1 MRLRTV
7 TLSTSASQQQRVAL
21 FFCFVLIKLCDD
33 QNQEKLLKWK
43 KQLFDL
49 IELHYSTIIPRLIQ
63 DLESDVTNLHIPA
76 LRQLLEII
84 LDIRENKDLT
94 SKYELMRLLN
104 KFVGNVEKNEEYVLS
119 TTILHVIGKFEPY
132 VVILNCV
139 DLSENGDLPLLW
151 NLSLYRSLPYAYKKN
166 LKRILIIKPT
176 RMVRTILV
184 LARPFISSKFYRKI
198 EFLDNLKALIPIIR
212 AEQLQL

>member
-1 MRLRTV
+1 MEK
-7 TLSTSASQQQRVAL
+7 STYRPDQTSL
-21 FFCFVLIKLCDD
+21 FGTTSGADI
-33 QNQEKLLKWK
+33 Q
-43 KQLFDL
+43 
-49 IELHYSTIIPRLIQ
+49 TIIPSLTQ
-63 DLESDVTNLHIPA
+63 DLESDETNLHIPA

-84 LDIRENKDLT
+84 LDNRENKDLA
-94 SKYELMRLLN
+94 SKYKLMPLLN

-132 VVILNCV
+132 VVVLNCV

-166 LKRILIIKPT
+166 LKRILVIKPS

-212 AEQLQL
+212 AEQLQLP